1 MYKYAILTPMYI
13 RKKKNQS
20 GSYSVI
26 LCIGERTLGK
36 KNPTTKILKSF
47 GSSTDEAKLKLLI
60 LEAEKY
66 KQKLLSTSPQVKQLK
81 INGEADINSCVSY
94 NVGYCDVYG
103 NAFDQIFASFNLK
116 QGLLNKLKD
125 LVIMRIASPCSK
137 RRTSII
143 APEYGLEFNVNNIY
157 KLMDKL
163 SSSVISSIKKQIY
176 TNTVKL
182 LEQNKQSVDV
192 LFYDL
197 TTIHFETNTQDELRD
212 FGFSK
217 DGKHQH
223 VQIMLAAIV
232 TKEGLPIDYEE
243 FIGCTYEGHT
253 LIPVINKLKQ
263 NYHINNVVVVA
274 DAALM
279 NKINLTELNKL
290 DIKYIISARIKNSSK
305 ELQNKILDSDGYNT
319 INEVCDS
326 HTGEINH
333 IKSKIIANNEDLL
346 IAYHSSKR
354 ARKDYHDRMSD
365 LEKINKHLAS
375 SAKSKL
381 TNRLRKPYVNLTND
395 CKLEI
400 DHNKLEQEALYDG
413 YFAFRTNIENP
424 DTKEILTSYR
434 GLWQIEQTFRI
445 AKSNLDI
452 RPVYHYNPSRIK
464 AHFIICYT
472 ALALVR
478 HVEYTLKI
486 NQANITLE
494 QMHLLLDKMRK
505 VKIQDSNNQIFEL
518 LENPPPELI
527 TIYQKLH
534 ITWHKKFK
542 LVN

>member
-1 MYKYAILTPMYI
+1 MYI
-13 RKKKNQS
+13 RKKKNKS

-26 LCIGERTLGK
+26 LCVGERSFGK
-36 KNPTTKILKSF
+36 KNPTTKVLKSF
-47 GSSTDEAKLKLLI
+47 GSTTDETRLEQLVQ
-60 LEAEKY
+60 EAEHY
-66 KQKLLSTSPQVKQLK
+66 KQKLLSISPQVKPLK
-81 INGEADINSCVSY
+81 INSDVDINSCFSY

-103 NAFDQIFASFNLK
+103 SAFSHIFAELNLK
-116 QGLLNKLKD
+116 EDALNKLKD
-125 LVIMRIASPCSK
+125 LVIMRIANPCSK
-137 RRTSII
+137 RRTSKI
-143 APEYGLEFNVNNIY
+143 AAEYGLEFNVNNIY

-163 SSSVISSIKKQIY
+163 NNSVINNIKSLAYKH
-176 TNTVKL
+176 TVKL
-182 LEQNKQSVDV
+182 LEQNKQSVNV

-263 NYHINNVVVVA
+263 NYLINNVIVA

-279 NKINLTELNKL
+279 NKVNLTELSKL

-305 ELQNKILDSDGYNT
+305 DLQNEILNSNGYHT
-319 INEVCDS
+319 ISQVCNDL
-326 HTGEINH
+326 TGEIDH
-333 IKSKIIANNEDLL
+333 IKCKVITGKEDLL

-354 ARKDYHDRMSD
+354 ARKDYHDRISD
-365 LEKINKHLAS
+365 LEKINRHLAS

-381 TNRLRKPYVNLTND
+381 TSRLRKPYVSLTRD

-400 DHNKLEQEALYDG
+400 DYDKLEQEASYDG
-413 YFAFRTNIENP
+413 YYAFRTNIKDADP
-424 DTKEILTSYR
+424 KEILTSYR

-452 RPVYHYNPSRIK
+452 RPVYNYNPRRIR
-464 AHFIICYT
+464 AHFAICYA
-472 ALALVR
+472 ALTLIR
-478 HVEYTLKI
+478 HVEYTLKT
-486 NQANITLE
+486 NHLDVPLE
-494 QMHLLLDKMRK
+494 QLHLMLDKMRK
-505 VKIQDSNNQIFEL
+505 VKIQNSNNQIFEL
-518 LENPPPELI
+518 LENTPLELPL
-527 TIYQKLH
+527 IYQKLN
-534 ITWHKKFK
+534 IAWHRKFK
-542 LVN
+542 LNR